1 MKQFECYPL
10 SEKNIFLKIKTEH
23 TEKGTLYRLASAI
36 FVLGLDIF
44 SGEIKT
50 INENNQNY
58 SEDTFILRF
67 NESSQSL
74 NEFSYQLGILMESL
88 LNKEIEPEKILSTN
102 SKRKVP
108 YLKDIIEAGFDYI
121 IDENK
126 AKNQILF
133 YFETLDRSGLLVS
146 MAKFFYDNNINII
159 EAKIE
164 TEYDNIAKDTFI
176 LEYENQESIKHLKS
190 QLEKYIHHQIP

>member
-10 SEKNIFLKIKTEH
+10 SEKNIYLKIKTEH
-23 TEKGTLYRLASAI
+23 TEKGTLYRLATAI
-36 FVLGLDIF
+36 FVLGLDIY

-50 INENNQNY
+50 INQNNESY

-67 NESSQSL
+67 NESSKSL

-88 LNKEIEPEKILSTN
+88 LNREIEPEKILATN
-102 SKRKVP
+102 STRKVP
-108 YLKDIIEAGFDYI
+108 SLKEIIEAGFDYI

-126 AKNQILF
+126 AKNQIIF

-146 MAKFFYDNNINII
+146 MTKFFYNNNINII
-159 EAKIE
+159 EAKIQ
-164 TEYDNIAKDTFI
+164 TEYESIAKDTFI
-176 LEYENQESIKHLKS
+176 LEYENQESIKNLRA
-190 QLEKYIHHQIP
+190 QLEKYIHHQIS